1 MRKSLLKLA
10 LAAAFAC
17 AALWQAA
24 APAPALA
31 FTCQDICFSEWNSC
45 RLDCRFF
52 PYPGCANDCW
62 QEQQT
67 CLAGC

>member
-1 MRKSLLKLA
+1 MKKLA
-10 LAAAFAC
+10 ALTLVLGLCVLLGPAKTSSASSCTDLC
-17 AALWQAA
+17 AIEYN
-24 APAPALA
+24 
-31 FTCQDICFSEWNSC
+31 DC

-62 QEQQT
+62 QAWQL